1 MIFGPLPLEAAEG
14 KILGHNLA
22 GPDGKRLL
30 RKGRPLSKTDIENI
44 RAATGRQT
52 VYVALLEP
60 DDLDENTAAQ
70 RIASAVMGANTRVI
84 GPSAGRV
91 NLQTTALGVV
101 RVDIDRLNEINQ
113 FEGVTLATLANHTPV
128 APRKITATVKI
139 IPFALPDKVVTAVE
153 TIARRHAP
161 IVSVD
166 SLSEK
171 CVSVIFSGSP
181 SIKDR
186 LLKDFAPLFER
197 IENLGSKIQQVD
209 FIPLED
215 ESGESALAEMLEQR
229 IRENGDLIVLAGE
242 TAIMDRYDIAPR
254 AVERAGG
261 RVECVGVPVDPG
273 NLLMLGYIGPVPV
286 LGVPGCARSKKTNI
300 VDWVLPRLLAGDR
313 LARYDFIRLGH
324 GGLLE
329 DTRHR
334 PMPRNTVI

>member
-1 MIFGPLPLEAAEG
+1 MIFGPVPLEAAQG
-14 KILGHNLA
+14 LILGHNIA

-30 RKGRPLSKTDIENI
+30 RKGRTLTSADILVLKSI
-44 RAATGRQT
+44 GRGSVYAAR
-52 VYVALLEP
+52 LEQG
-60 DDLDENTAAQ
+60 DLDENTAA
-70 RIASAVMGANTRVI
+70 RRVASAVMGANTRII

-91 NLQTTALGVV
+91 NLQTTTLGVI

-113 FEGVTLATLANHTPV
+113 FEGITLATLASHTPV
-128 APRKITATVKI
+128 TPRKTIATIKI
-139 IPFALPDKVVTAVE
+139 IPFALPEEVVAAVE
-153 TIARRHAP
+153 AIARHDSP
-161 IVSVD
+161 IVSVN

-197 IENLGSKIQQVD
+197 IENLGSKIQHVD

-215 ESGESALAEMLEQR
+215 ESGETALAEMLEQR
-229 IRENGDLIVLAGE
+229 IREDGNLILLAGE

-261 RVECVGVPVDPG
+261 QVECVGVPVDPG

-313 LARYDFIRLGH
+313 LARYDFMRLGH

-329 DTRHR
+329 DTRQR
-334 PMPRNTVI
+334 PMPRNTVF